1 MSISGLLNQK
11 VTVYNKTG
19 YNRYGRET
27 VGNAG
32 YVYARMQVGKK
43 SKLLPNGQVQTVEAI
58 AFVLPDTT
66 IAVNDK
72 VTYDSI
78 DYKVADVS
86 KMVDDTGTVH
96 HLELSLIKWQT
107 T

>member
-27 VGNAG
+27 VGSAG

-86 KMVDDTGTVH
+86 KMVDDTGTVN